1 MFNGQNK
8 MAPKEFSNNK
18 YQSKLT
24 KLFNMSQYSQAS
36 FTVKRRN
43 PYAQTGRPS
52 YKRFKNTPLYPKKKR
67 SYMKKTLRA
76 LAPDLSYNTGALAK
90 TDLVTVSGED
100 SAQQPWRLV
109 SAATFNTGSQ
119 PARDQQ
125 MFNAYAMGTAPFS
138 RLGNKIV
145 CKGLQLHLKL
155 QSFSQRDVTIRYVLV
170 QKYHCDNQSVVDLS
184 DEDNNPFYLR
194 GTEMLNAALNDPP
207 PSIYN
212 TNNAIMSMRNLNG
225 TKDFKILLDKKVT
238 IKQQWNN
245 NNVPVAETNWGINQ
259 TVDPHLYGE
268 ASVDDGI
275 PQSHVYK
282 DHYID
287 LKDLVTTYSFTGD
300 SSIAN
305 NEQYLEHNGLYLI
318 ACTDYISETKE
329 NGPNPLPQISGS
341 WRLCYLP

>member
-1 MFNGQNK
+1 

-18 YQSKLT
+18 YQSKFT
-24 KLFNMSQYSQAS
+24 KLFQMSQYSQAS
-36 FTVKRRN
+36 FTVKRKN
-43 PYAQTGRPS
+43 PYAQSGRPS
-52 YKRFKNTPLYPKKKR
+52 YKRFKNTPLYRKKKR
-67 SYMKKTLRA
+67 TYMKKSLRA

-109 SAATFNTGSQ
+109 SAATFNTGIQ
-119 PARDQQ
+119 PARDQR

-138 RLGNKIV
+138 RLGNKII

-170 QKYHCDNQSVVDLS
+170 QKYRCDNESPVDLS

-194 GTEMLNAALNDPP
+194 GTEMLNAALSDPP
-207 PSIYN
+207 PSTYN
-212 TNNAIMSMRNLNG
+212 TNNPIMSMRNLNG

-238 IKQQWNN
+238 IRQQYNN
-245 NNVPVAETNWGINQ
+245 NNVPVDQAVWGDNTIVN
-259 TVDPHLYGE
+259 PILYGE
-268 ASVDDGI
+268 ASVVDGI
-275 PQSHVYK
+275 PQSQVYK

-287 LKDLVTTYSFTGD
+287 LKDMVTTYSFTGD
-300 SSIAN
+300 SSISN

-318 ACTDYISETKE
+318 ACTDYISKITQ
-329 NGPNPLPQISGS
+329 GQPDPLPQISGS
-341 WRLCYLP
+341 WRMCYLP